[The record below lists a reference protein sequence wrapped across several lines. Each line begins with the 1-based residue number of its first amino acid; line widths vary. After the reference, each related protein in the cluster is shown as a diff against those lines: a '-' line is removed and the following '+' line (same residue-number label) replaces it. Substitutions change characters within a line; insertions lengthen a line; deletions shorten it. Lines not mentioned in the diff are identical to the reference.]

1 MMKKLR
7 ILILLIFSF
16 LLTSCQYKQEIRYS
30 YLYRND
36 NYISEINNY
45 EIISSEY
52 LLNKYKYDE
61 SYINAEVLDKYNSY
75 FFAFNSLIYFEVSY
89 NSGLGNSVIVSY
101 SLNENTLNINLRRFL
116 KLYDYDVV
124 TKDIYVLEINKYVA
138 NKIDNIEVNIN

>member
-61 SYINAEVLDKYNSY
+61 SFINAEVLDKYNSY
-75 FFAFNSLIYFEVSY
+75 FFVFNSLIYFEVSY

>member
-36 NYISEINNY
+36 NYISEINIY

-75 FFAFNSLIYFEVSY
+75 FFVFNSLIYFEVSY

-116 KLYDYDVV
+116 KLSDYDVV

-138 NKIDNIEVNIN
+138 NKIDDIEVNIN